1 MHNIIQLYEYLN
13 HYGGEDQR
21 PQPLYDDVG
30 FWT

>member
-1 MHNIIQLYEYLN
+1 MHHVIQVYEYLN
-13 HYGGEDQR
+13 HYESEDQR